1 MGKGCGPGNADTAG
15 GAVATGA
22 VAVAGKGSCPYIGTP
37 DSDDCATVA
46 VAGKG
51 AAAGKGAGT

>member
-37 DSDDCATVA
+37 DDDCAT
-46 VAGKG
+46 AG
-51 AAAGKGAGT
+51 ALEGAGT